1 MSQTLVLV
9 NPTAGGGRAAGFWE
23 RLRPQAELLAP
34 VRIATPAGAEAS
46 RRAVLEALESGCE
59 RVVAVGGDG
68 TAHLAAG
75 VLLECGTP
83 ATLGIVPAGTGSDL
97 ARALVI
103 PRDPV
108 QALRRALLGP
118 PAAIDAGRCDGEH
131 GGFFFINIASAGVS
145 GMVDETVN
153 AVAKRGRT
161 TFLRCTLTALA
172 RYRCVSVRVW
182 ADGEEWYAGPILL
195 LAVANGTTFG
205 KGMRVAPGAA
215 LDDGLFDV
223 VLVGEVSGLQLARR
237 LPQLYFGKHLG
248 AKPVRYRRAREVR
261 LEPEAPLPLFDVD
274 GETYPSG
281 AVTFRV
287 LPGAL
292 RVAGPTLA
300 KPAPAS

>member
-1 MSQTLVLV
+1 MSATLVLV
-9 NPTAGGGRAAGFWE
+9 NPAAGGGRAGRFWE
-23 RLRPQAELLAP
+23 RLQPEAEAFAP
-34 VRIATPAGAEAS
+34 VRVVTPDGAEAS
-46 RRAVLEALESGCE
+46 RRAVLEAVESGCE

-75 VLLECGTP
+75 VLLGARSA

-97 ARALVI
+97 ARPLGI
-103 PRDPV
+103 PRDPGR
-108 QALRRALLGP
+108 ALRRALLGP
-118 PAAIDAGRCDGEH
+118 PLAIDAGRCDGER
-131 GGFFFINIASAGVS
+131 GGFFFVNIASAGVS

-153 AVAKRGRT
+153 AVATRGRA

-172 RYRCVSVRVW
+172 RYRCVPVRVW
-182 ADGEEWYAGPILL
+182 ADGEEWYAGPVLL

-223 VLVGEVSGLQLARR
+223 VAVGEVGGLQLARR

-248 AKPVRYRRAREVR
+248 AKPVRFRRAREVR
-261 LEPEAPLPLFDVD
+261 LEPAAPLPPFDVD

-287 LPGAL
+287 LPRAL
-292 RVAGPTLA
+292 QVAGPLA
-300 KPAPAS
+300 TPTAAR